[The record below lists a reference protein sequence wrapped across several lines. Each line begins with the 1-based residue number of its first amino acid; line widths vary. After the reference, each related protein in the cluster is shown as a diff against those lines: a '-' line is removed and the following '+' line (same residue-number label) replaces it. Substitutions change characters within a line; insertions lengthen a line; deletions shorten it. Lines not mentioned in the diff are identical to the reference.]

1 MFNQISQLIQTRA
14 SESLTV
20 QPVGYPAP
28 PLMQLVGTAV
38 GIFQILLIM
47 NMLVNDKFMPE
58 YVRENKMASVFGAFM
73 LLNMVSSGLTKTNAF
88 EIYVGRKQVFSMMQ
102 AGRQPNMQD
111 LIAAFKKVGITFAS

>member
-14 SESLTV
+14 SKSLSV

-28 PLMQLVGTAV
+28 PLMQFFGTVV
-38 GIFQILLIM
+38 GIFQILIIM

-58 YVRENKMASVFGAFM
+58 YVRENKMTSVFGAFM

-88 EIYVGRKQVFSMMQ
+88 EIYVGSKQVYSMM
-102 AGRQPNMQD
+102 ASGRQPNMQD
-111 LIAAFKKVGITFAS
+111 LITGFKRVGITFAT